1 MGVSIREREGEQH
14 PDLAAYY
21 AGGKT
26 WEETVAQRNRRS
38 RGLAW
43 TVATVTSLIALGS
56 IGALLLALPLKSYE
70 PYMVEVDR
78 NSGFL
83 EVKRALQ
90 PGQLSEN
97 EAVTMSNIVRYIRAR
112 ETYDPR
118 GLKDDFNLAQILST
132 GAASNDLVS
141 LYTAN
146 NKDNPVAKFGSRGS
160 VSVNIKAISFPN
172 NKTALVRFSTLEQ
185 TGTRTTERAWQALVR
200 FRYTSTP
207 VSNELRFENPLGFQV
222 TEYRRDQETVRATT
236 NNVTAV
242 PAIEV
247 VEPSAP
253 LVEPNG
259 KTDNGTVPQPISPP
273 QATEDSDI
281 VTNPPPPP
289 LPAGGSNP

>member
-1 MGVSIREREGEQH
+1 MGVINQDSDIQQH

-56 IGALLLALPLKSYE
+56 IGALLFALPLKSYE
-70 PYMVEVDR
+70 PYLVEVDR
-78 NSGFL
+78 NTGFL

-90 PGQLSEN
+90 PGQLAEN

-132 GAASNDLVS
+132 GQASNDLVS

-146 NKDNPVAKFGSRGS
+146 NKENPVAKFGSRGS

-200 FRYTSTP
+200 FRYTSSP
-207 VSNELRFENPLGFQV
+207 ASNELRFENPLGFQV
-222 TEYRRDQETVRATT
+222 TDYRRDQETVRATT
-236 NNVTAV
+236 NNANAV

-247 VEPSAP
+247 IEPAAP
-253 LVEPNG
+253 LVDQNAKG
-259 KTDNGTVPQPISPP
+259 DNAAIPQPISPP
-273 QATEDSDI
+273 QATSDSDI
-281 VTNPPPPP
+281 ISNPPPPP
-289 LPAGGSNP
+289 LPAGGNTP